1 MSEAKSKPGP
11 AETDS
16 WRSMLEAR
24 PLPNVA
30 ARVETGEDETVVVHV
45 PRAPSRLR
53 RPPFSWFIQPRS
65 ERAIVLD
72 RLGTRVYKLCD
83 GQRTVEAIVDIFA
96 QEHRLT
102 FHESRAAV
110 TGYLKLL
117 LGRGVIAMA
126 LRENPLPEKKKS

>member
-1 MSEAKSKPGP
+1 MSERKAKAVP
-11 AETDS
+11 AEPDS
-16 WRSMLEAR
+16 WRAMLEAR

-30 ARVETGEDETVVVHV
+30 ARVEPGEDGALTVHV

-53 RPPFSWFIQPRS
+53 RAPFSWFIQPRS

-72 RLGTRVYKLCD
+72 PLGTRVYKLCD
-83 GQRTVEAIVDIFA
+83 GQRTVEAIVDVFA
-96 QEHRLT
+96 REHRLT

-117 LGRGVIAMA
+117 LQKGVIAMA